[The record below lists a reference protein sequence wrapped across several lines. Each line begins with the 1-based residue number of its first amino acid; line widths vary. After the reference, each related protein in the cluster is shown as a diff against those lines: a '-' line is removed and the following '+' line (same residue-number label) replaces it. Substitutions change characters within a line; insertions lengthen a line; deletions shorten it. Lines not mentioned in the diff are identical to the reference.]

1 MKIVGGVLHWWSG
14 GTVGG
19 GGMRVLVVEDERR
32 LADLLAR
39 GLREAGH
46 TVDIQYTGSNGLL
59 AAATGPYDA
68 VVLDVM
74 LPGLDG
80 TAVCRAL
87 RQQGIL
93 VPVLMLT
100 ARGEVPDRVAG
111 LDAGADDYLSK
122 PFSFDELLARL
133 RALHRRSAGP
143 PTAETRAGDLLLD
156 PACRRVFRG
165 DAEIDLSAREF
176 DILALLM
183 TRAGQCLTRYQI
195 LDEVWDGETD
205 IRSNVI
211 DVHIATLRGKVDKPF
226 GRHAIETLRGVGYR
240 LRPDGG

>member
-1 MKIVGGVLHWWSG
+1 
-14 GTVGG
+14 
-19 GGMRVLVVEDERR
+19 MRVLVVEDERR
-32 LADLLAR
+32 LAGLLAQ

-46 TVDIQYTGSNGLL
+46 AVDIRHNGSEGLL
-59 AAATGPYDA
+59 AAATGLYDA

-80 TAVCRAL
+80 TAVCRTL
-87 RQQGIL
+87 RQQGNQ

-111 LDAGADDYLSK
+111 LDAGADDYLAK

-143 PTAETRAGDLLLD
+143 PPAEVRAGDLLLD
-156 PACRRVFRG
+156 PARRRVFRG
-165 DAEIDLSAREF
+165 DTEIDLSAREF

-183 TRAGQCLTRYQI
+183 ARAGQCLTRYQI

>member
-1 MKIVGGVLHWWSG
+1 V
-14 GTVGG
+14 
-19 GGMRVLVVEDERR
+19 RVLVVEDERR

-46 TVDIQYTGSNGLL
+46 QADVRHTGGDGLL
-59 AAATGPYDA
+59 AATAGTYDA

-80 TAVCRAL
+80 LTVCRKL
-87 RQQGIL
+87 RGRGIR

-100 ARGEVPDRVAG
+100 ARADVPDRVAG

-133 RALHRRSAGP
+133 RALHRRVADQAAVEL
-143 PTAETRAGDLLLD
+143 TAGDLRLD
-156 PACRRVFRG
+156 PAGRRVFRG

-183 TRAGQCLTRYQI
+183 SRAGQCVTRYQI
-195 LDEVWDGETD
+195 LEEVWDGETD
-205 IRSNVI
+205 LRSNVI
-211 DVHIATLRGKVDKPF
+211 DVYIASLRGKVDKRF
-226 GRHAIETLRGVGYR
+226 DRRAITTLRGAGYR
-240 LRPDGG
+240 LEPGGG

>member
-1 MKIVGGVLHWWSG
+1 
-14 GTVGG
+14 
-19 GGMRVLVVEDERR
+19 MRVLVVEDERR
-32 LADLLAR
+32 LADLLAQ

-46 TVDIQYTGSNGLL
+46 TVDVRHTGPEGLL
-59 AAATGPYDA
+59 TAATGPYDA

-74 LPGLDG
+74 LPGLGG
-80 TAVCRAL
+80 TEVCRTL
-87 RQQGIL
+87 RRQGNY

-111 LDAGADDYLSK
+111 LDSGADDYLTK

-143 PTAETRAGDLLLD
+143 PPAEVRAGDLLLD
-156 PACRRVFRG
+156 PARRRVYRG
-165 DAEIDLSAREF
+165 DTEVDLSAREF

-183 TRAGQCLTRYQI
+183 TRAGECLTRYQI

-211 DVHIATLRGKVDKPF
+211 DVHVATLRGKVDKPF

>member
-1 MKIVGGVLHWWSG
+1 
-14 GTVGG
+14 
-19 GGMRVLVVEDERR
+19 MRVLVVEDERR

-46 TVDIQYTGSNGLL
+46 AADVRHTGGDGLH
-59 AAATGPYDA
+59 AATGGGYEA

-80 TAVCRAL
+80 LTVCRRL
-87 RQQGIL
+87 RDRGVR

-100 ARGEVPDRVAG
+100 ARGAVPDRVAG
-111 LDAGADDYLSK
+111 LDSGADDYLSK

-133 RALHRRSAGP
+133 RALHRRVNAD
-143 PTAETRAGDLLLD
+143 AVAALRAGDLRLD
-156 PACRRVFRG
+156 PATRRVFRD
-165 DAEIDLSAREF
+165 DAEIALSAREF

-183 TRAGQCLTRYQI
+183 SRAGQCVTRYQI

-205 IRSNVI
+205 LRSNVI
-211 DVHIATLRGKVDKPF
+211 DVYIAGVRSKVDRPFDRHAITTLRG
-226 GRHAIETLRGVGYR
+226 AGYR
-240 LRPDGG
+240 LEADGG

>member
-1 MKIVGGVLHWWSG
+1 
-14 GTVGG
+14 
-19 GGMRVLVVEDERR
+19 MRVLVVEDERR
-32 LADLLAR
+32 LAGLLAQ

-46 TVDIQYTGSNGLL
+46 TVDVRYTGTDGLL
-59 AAATGPYDA
+59 TAATGTYDA
-68 VVLDVM
+68 LVLDVM

-80 TAVCRAL
+80 TAVCRTL
-87 RQQGIL
+87 REQGNR

-100 ARGEVPDRVAG
+100 ARRQVPDRVAG
-111 LDAGADDYLSK
+111 LDAGADDYLAK

-143 PTAETRAGDLLLD
+143 PPVEVRAGDLVLD
-156 PACRRVFRG
+156 PARRRVFRG
-165 DAEIDLSAREF
+165 DTEIDLSAREF
-176 DILALLM
+176 DILALLL

-211 DVHIATLRGKVDKPF
+211 DVYVATLRAKVDKPF

>member
-1 MKIVGGVLHWWSG
+1 
-14 GTVGG
+14 
-19 GGMRVLVVEDERR
+19 MRVLVVEDERR
-32 LADLLAR
+32 LAGLLAR
-39 GLREAGH
+39 GLGEAGH
-46 TVDIQYTGSNGLL
+46 DVDVRHTGPDGLL
-59 AAATGPYDA
+59 TATTGRYDA

-80 TAVCRAL
+80 VAVCRRL
-87 RQQGIL
+87 RAAGHR

-111 LDAGADDYLSK
+111 LDAGADDYLTK

-133 RALHRRSAGP
+133 RALHRRTTDA
-143 PTAETRAGDLLLD
+143 AAAVLQAGDLTLD
-156 PACRRVFRG
+156 PARRRVTRG
-165 DAEIDLSAREF
+165 GTEVEVSAREF

-183 TRAGQCLTRYQI
+183 SRAGECVTRYQI

-205 IRSNVI
+205 LRSNVI
-211 DVHIATLRGKVDKPF
+211 DVYIATLRGKVDKPF
-226 GRHAIETLRGVGYR
+226 GRHTIETLRGAGYR

>member
-1 MKIVGGVLHWWSG
+1 
-14 GTVGG
+14 
-19 GGMRVLVVEDERR
+19 MRVLVVEDERR
-32 LADLLAR
+32 LADLLAQ

-46 TVDIQYTGSNGLL
+46 TVDIRHTGSDGLL
-59 AAATGPYDA
+59 AAATGGYDA

-80 TAVCRAL
+80 TAICRTL
-87 RQQGIL
+87 REQGNQ

-111 LDAGADDYLSK
+111 LDSGADDYLTK

-133 RALHRRSAGP
+133 RALHRRTAGP
-143 PTAETRAGDLLLD
+143 PPAEVRAGDLLLD
-156 PACRRVFRG
+156 PARRRVFRSET
-165 DAEIDLSAREF
+165 EIDLSAREF

-183 TRAGQCLTRYQI
+183 SRAGQCLTRYQI

-211 DVHIATLRGKVDKPF
+211 DVHVATLRAKVDKPF

>member
-1 MKIVGGVLHWWSG
+1 
-14 GTVGG
+14 
-19 GGMRVLVVEDERR
+19 MRILVVEDERR
-32 LADLLAR
+32 LAGLLAQ

-46 TVDIQYTGSNGLL
+46 TVDVRYTGTEGLL
-59 AAATGPYDA
+59 TAATGMYDA
-68 VVLDVM
+68 LVLDVM

-80 TAVCRAL
+80 TAVCRTL
-87 RQQGIL
+87 REQGNR

-100 ARGEVPDRVAG
+100 ARRQVPDRVAG
-111 LDAGADDYLSK
+111 LDAGADDYLAK

-143 PTAETRAGDLLLD
+143 PPVEVRAGDLVLD
-156 PACRRVFRG
+156 PARRRVFRG
-165 DAEIDLSAREF
+165 DTEIDLSAREF
-176 DILALLM
+176 DILALLL

-211 DVHIATLRGKVDKPF
+211 DVYVANLRAKVDRPF